1 MKNSIIAIAGEF
13 CSGKDTLAKYFE
25 DNFGFK
31 YINVKYYYIK
41 SSLLNQLMIIKI
53 MN

>member
-1 MKNSIIAIAGEF
+1 MMNNSIIAIAGEF

-31 YINVKYYYIK
+31 YINVIFF
-41 SSLLNQLMIIKI
+41 
-53 MN
+53 